1 MTGPR
6 GMRQHSIVIIGCGS
20 IGERHLRCF
29 QQTGRA
35 KVSACDANP
44 ALLRRMAEAYGVPT
58 FADWESAAASETAE
72 TAVVCTPA
80 PSHIPIAV
88 RALDAGKHV
97 LIEKPLSTSMSG
109 VGALL
114 RARDRAGLQAAVA
127 YTHRSIPF
135 LKEAAAFVLA
145 GKIGPV
151 REAWVATGQPFHLFR
166 PAYAKTYFRSR
177 ATGGGALQDA
187 LTHAVNWMESVVGP
201 VDSVICDCAHLVLP
215 DVEVEDTVHVSARHG
230 QAMVSYTLNQFQAP
244 NENTIQLNA
253 AGASVKIEY
262 QNQRWGFF
270 REGDPD
276 WTWHKSAVANR
287 DTYYI
292 AQANAFLDQIEG
304 RPGNLC
310 TLEEGIAT
318 LRFNLAAM
326 AAAETGARTRCAD
339 FHE

>member
-1 MTGPR
+1 
-6 GMRQHSIVIIGCGS
+6 MREHSIVVIGCGS

-44 ALLRRMAEAYGVPT
+44 ALLQRMAETYAVPT
-58 FADWESAAASETAE
+58 FADWEG
-72 TAVVCTPA
+72 CGQPA
-80 PSHIPIAV
+80 RPGNRGDLHAGVPVHIPIAV

-109 VGALL
+109 VGELL
-114 RARDRAGLQAAVA
+114 RARDRSGRQAAVA

-135 LKEAAAFVLA
+135 LKEARAFILE

-151 REAWVATGQPFHLFR
+151 REAWVATGQPFHLLR
-166 PAYAKTYFRSR
+166 PAYPPTNYRSR

-187 LTHAVNWMESVVGP
+187 LTHAVNWVESVVGP

-215 DVEVEDTVHVSARHG
+215 GIDVEDTVHVSARHG
-230 QAMVSYTLNQFQAP
+230 PAMVSYTLNQFQAP

-262 QNQRWGFF
+262 QNRRWGFF

-276 WTWHKSAVANR
+276 WTWHPSPVANR

-304 RPGNLC
+304 KPTNLC

-326 AAAETGARTRCAD
+326 AAAETGARARCAD
-339 FHE
+339 FRE

>member
-1 MTGPR
+1 MS
-6 GMRQHSIVIIGCGS
+6 QHSLAIIGCGS

-29 QQTGRA
+29 QETGRA
-35 KVSACDANP
+35 KVSACDANA
-44 ALLRRMAEAYGVPT
+44 ALLQRMAETYAVPT
-58 FADWESAAASETAE
+58 FAGWEDAVASVDT
-72 TAVVCTPA
+72 VVICTPA
-80 PSHIPIAV
+80 PVHIPIAI
-88 RALDAGKHV
+88 RALNAGKHV

-109 VGALL
+109 VGELV
-114 RARDRAGLQAAVA
+114 RARDRSGRQAAVA

-135 LKEAAAFVLA
+135 LQEARAFVLS

-151 REAWVATGQPFHLFR
+151 REAWVATGQPFHLLR
-166 PAYAKTYFRSR
+166 PAYAQTYFRSR

-187 LTHAVNWMESVVGP
+187 LTHAVNWMESVLGP
-201 VDSVICDCAHLVLP
+201 VDSVICDCAHQVLP
-215 DVEVEDTVHVSARHG
+215 GIEVEDTVHVSARHG
-230 QAMVSYTLNQFQAP
+230 HALASYALNQFQAP

-270 REGDPD
+270 REGDAD
-276 WTWHKSAVANR
+276 WTWHKAPAANR

-292 AQANAFLDQIEG
+292 SQANAFLDQIEG
-304 RPGNLC
+304 KTTHLC

-326 AAAETGARTRCAD
+326 AAAETGARTRTAD
-339 FHE
+339 FRE